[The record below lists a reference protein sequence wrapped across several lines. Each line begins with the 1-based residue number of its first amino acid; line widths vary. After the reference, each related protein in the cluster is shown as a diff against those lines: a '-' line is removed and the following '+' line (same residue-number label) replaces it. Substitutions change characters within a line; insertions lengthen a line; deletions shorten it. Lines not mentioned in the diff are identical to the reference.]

1 MMEGKYAAN
10 SPDIH
15 QLLESKKKISI
26 AHKQTQRQQRIF
38 FISILILFVISLS
51 FIKVD
56 FQAVSKGME
65 RIPAILSEMTQLSL
79 SNLSDLM
86 AAMLTTI
93 VIAFLAVLFSL
104 VVSFFLSFL
113 AANNTT
119 PNKALGMFIRY
130 FVMIIRSIP
139 TPIWVLIAVASI
151 GFGPM
156 AGIIG
161 LLFPTTSFLVKAFTA
176 QIEEEGED
184 VIEAIQ
190 SVGGT
195 WWHVIFK
202 GLVPTLFTGLIA
214 TLGVRFELDVHE
226 SVILGMVGA
235 GGIGYLLQSYIQ
247 YYHFANL
254 TLGILLVFITMF
266 LLELFINQIRIRIG
280 NR

>member
-1 MMEGKYAAN
+1 MMKSHSTVA
-10 SPDIH
+10 SPDPDN
-15 QLLESKKKISI
+15 LLKSSKKIPI

-38 FISILILFVISLS
+38 FTTVFMMFIVSLF
-51 FIKVD
+51 FIEVD
-56 FQAVSKGME
+56 MRAISKGIE
-65 RIPAILSEMTQLSL
+65 RVPTILKEVTQISFV
-79 SNLSDLM
+79 SFGDLM
-86 AAMLTTI
+86 TGMLTTI
-93 VIAFLAVLFSL
+93 VIAFLAVLISL
-104 VVSFFLSFL
+104 VIAFFLSFL

-119 PNKALGMFIRY
+119 PNKFVGMFIKY
-130 FVMIIRSIP
+130 GVMVIRSIP

-176 QIEEEGED
+176 QIEEEGNE
-184 VIEAIQ
+184 VIEAIR

-195 WWHVIFK
+195 WWHVVFK
-202 GLVPTLFTGLIA
+202 GVVPTLFTGLVS

-235 GGIGYLLQSYIQ
+235 GGVGYLLQSYIQ
-247 YYHFANL
+247 YYDFANL
-254 TLGILLVFITMF
+254 TLGILMVFLTMF
-266 LLELFINQIRIRIG
+266 ILELVINQIRIRLA

>member
-1 MMEGKYAAN
+1 MMESHSNLA
-10 SPDIH
+10 SPDLEK
-15 QLLESKKKISI
+15 LLKSSKKIPI

-38 FISILILFVISLS
+38 FTTVFIMFIVSLF

-56 FQAVSKGME
+56 MRAISKGIE
-65 RIPAILSEMTQLSL
+65 RIPTILKEVTQISFA
-79 SNLSDLM
+79 SFGDLM
-86 AAMLTTI
+86 AGMLTTI
-93 VIAFLAVLFSL
+93 VIAFLAVLISL
-104 VVSFFLSFL
+104 VISFFLSFL
-113 AANNTT
+113 AANNTA
-119 PNKALGMFIRY
+119 PNKFVGMFIKY
-130 FVMIIRSIP
+130 GVMVIRAIP

-176 QIEEEGED
+176 QIEEQGTE
-184 VIEAIQ
+184 VIEAIR

-195 WWHVIFK
+195 WWHVVFK
-202 GLVPTLFTGLIA
+202 GVVPTLFTGLVS

-235 GGIGYLLQSYIQ
+235 GGVGYLLQSYIQ
-247 YYHFANL
+247 YYDFANL
-254 TLGILLVFITMF
+254 TLGILMVFITMF
-266 LLELFINQIRIRIG
+266 ILELAINQIRIRLA